1 MGLGE
6 QTMKKWGYIASISSV
21 ILAVL
26 TFVVCI
32 LTIVV
37 LKSSVDISLK
47 DNTVIIAIIVLIYAV
62 ATGALAIVSIINI
75 RKADQL
81 YLQVSAAAATG
92 KIPIKDQVRAPA
104 EIEMTSI
111 SKNPPPPPAQPQQNI
126 YQTPPQETSEMESM
140 FL

>member
-21 ILAVL
+21 VLAVL

-62 ATGALAIVSIINI
+62 ATGALAVVSIINI

-92 KIPIKDQVRAPA
+92 KIPIKEQPRAPAA

-111 SKNPPPPPAQPQQNI
+111 SKNPSSLPAQQQNI
-126 YQTPPQETSEMESM
+126 YQTPPHETPEIESM